1 ENMVT
6 CIITHQHR
14 KYIHQPE
21 ESSIQKDIKE
31 ELISSVKYILVDNAS
46 FNLNLRGITDKE
58 FNQWVADTFGR
69 EVMVGC
75 FS

>member
-1 ENMVT
+1 KNARDNIVS
-6 CIITHQHR
+6 CLITHQVR

-58 FNQWVADTFGR
+58 FNQWVADTFGT
-69 EVMVGC
+69 
-75 FS
+75 